1 MGTLLPTLASRG
13 PMSKAEEY
21 RNHAALCRKQ
31 SETAKNPDEK
41 ALWLKTAKEWDRMAA
56 AAERS
61 PGAF

>member
-1 MGTLLPTLASRG
+1 
-13 PMSKAEEY
+13 MSKAEEY
-21 RNHAALCRKQ
+21 RNHAASCRKQ